1 MTSRSQSSR
10 SSCSTRATSSARN
23 GYEPEEVC
31 SGLRHLLERFA
42 PETAP
47 GGSLTFVSRLV
58 ETGALLI
65 GPDEIQHLVGHA
77 QSAGHASR
85 PHSPGREQH
94 VGAAPEPSP
103 KTTSPSCRSASP
115 TGLGGPMVAAAR
127 LGRNVGQSRRVVADG
142 AVHVA
147 VGTKPVATPQH
158 AERAGALQ
166 REGTISPPM
175 AWDRVR
181 VPSNVL
187 ALERPAPCLAS
198 RDDGN
203 ASHCLYEINLFGLRT
218 CRAPRSL
225 DGHR

>member
-1 MTSRSQSSR
+1 
-10 SSCSTRATSSARN
+10 
-23 GYEPEEVC
+23 
-31 SGLRHLLERFA
+31 
-42 PETAP
+42 
-47 GGSLTFVSRLV
+47 
-58 ETGALLI
+58 
-65 GPDEIQHLVGHA
+65 
-77 QSAGHASR
+77 
-85 PHSPGREQH
+85 
-94 VGAAPEPSP
+94 
-103 KTTSPSCRSASP
+103 
-115 TGLGGPMVAAAR
+115 MVAAAR

-203 ASHCLYEINLFGLRT
+203 ASHCLYEINLFGLRA